1 MPPRQARWLARWRT
15 RTPLRIT
22 LVVALLV
29 LVTSALVLSGV
40 AATATLRGYLL
51 QRVDAQLGAAA
62 HEIAEHGLGEQG
74 LGNPPPADGSEDHD
88 GDRERGPLPSQYVV
102 QVVSDDGRVVIGPTS
117 NLVSGEP
124 LPRLPT
130 TLSSTSTDDDAEP
143 FTVEAVSGG
152 GQWRV
157 VGEPVSLSD
166 GSSGTLLVAQSL
178 GELNSTVGRLVLLL
192 TAIGALTILVLAG
205 VGYLLVRASLRPLVE
220 VEHTAA
226 AIAAGDLSQRVPE
239 ADPGT
244 EVGQLSAAFNGMLT
258 QIESAFAERTA
269 SETEARESEE
279 RMRRFVAD
287 ASHELRTPLTS
298 IRGFAELYRQGAASE
313 PGEVRRLLRRIEDEA
328 TRMGLLVED
337 LLLLARLDQ
346 QRPLEMTPV
355 DVLAVA
361 TDAVEGAR
369 AVQPRRNIQLVIG
382 SVDPPPVVIGD
393 QARLRQVVDNL
404 LGNALR
410 HTPVTADVMVR
421 IATLTEGAAPHVLLE
436 VADEGAGMSAEDA
449 ALVFGRFY
457 RADASRSRTDGG
469 TGLGLAIVASLVAG
483 HGGTVDVQTAPGQG
497 ARFMVRL
504 PLHGAAGQ
512 GPNTHPNAGPDP
524 RLAIQREWPRRV

>member
-62 HEIAEHGLGEQG
+62 HEIAEHGLGDQ
-74 LGNPPPADGSEDHD
+74 PPAPEPEGRDA
-88 GDRERGPLPSQYVV
+88 DRERGPLPSQYVV

-166 GSSGTLLVAQSL
+166 GSPGTLLVAQSL

-239 ADPGT
+239 ADPRT

-258 QIESAFAERTA
+258 QIESAFAERAA

-449 ALVFGRFY
+449 ALVFERFY

>member
-1 MPPRQARWLARWRT
+1 MPPREARWLKRWRT
-15 RTPLRIT
+15 RTPLRVT

-29 LVTSALVLSGV
+29 LVTSALLLSGV

-51 QRVDAQLGAAA
+51 ERVDTQLSAAA
-62 HEIAEHGLGEQG
+62 HEIAEHGLDDQPPGEG
-74 LGNPPPADGSEDHD
+74 PDGSD
-88 GDRERGPLPSQYVV
+88 GDRGRGPLPSQYVV
-102 QVVSDDGRVVIGPTS
+102 QVVAADGRVVVGPTS

-130 TLSSTSTDDDAEP
+130 TLSSPADGPVEP

-178 GELNSTVGRLVLLL
+178 GDLTGTVDRLVLLL
-192 TAIGALTILVLAG
+192 TAIGAVTILGLAG

-239 ADPGT
+239 ADPRT

-258 QIESAFAERTA
+258 QIESAFAERAA
-269 SETEARESEE
+269 SESEARESEE

-298 IRGFAELYRQGAASE
+298 IRGFAELYRQGAAAGPE
-313 PGEVRRLLRRIEDEA
+313 EVRRLLRRIEDEA

-346 QRPLEMTPV
+346 QRPLEMAPV

-361 TDAVEGAR
+361 TDAVESAR
-369 AVQPRRNIQLVIG
+369 AVQPRRNIQLLIG

-410 HTPVTADVMVR
+410 HTPVAADVMVR
-421 IATLTEGAAPHVLLE
+421 IATLTEGTAPHVLLE

-449 ALVFGRFY
+449 ALVFERFY
-457 RADASRSRTDGG
+457 RADASRSRADGG

-483 HGGTVDVQTAPGQG
+483 HGGSVDVETAPGHG
-497 ARFMVRL
+497 ARFIVRL
-504 PLHGAAGQ
+504 PVWGAARRDPGRGSDGEKRTGSREPQ
-512 GPNTHPNAGPDP
+512 GA
-524 RLAIQREWPRRV
+524 